1 MPMHARSML
10 AAGAAL
16 ALLSG
21 CAGRTPPAPLQIES
35 AKRVEATVVGIQAEK
50 RLVSLRSPE
59 GRSFTVEAGPSV
71 RNFDQIRV
79 GDRVVATYVEAI
91 GFALQ
96 SPDVAATPTEAGL
109 IVGRAKPGE
118 RPAAAAGRFART
130 TVVIESVDPKSHTVT
145 FKGQDGLTR
154 AVPVATPEGRDFAS
168 RLRPGDRVDV
178 TWEEAVAISVEP
190 AAK

>member
-1 MPMHARSML
+1 MQTRSIL

-21 CAGRTPPAPLQIES
+21 CASPSPTPPAPFMIES
-35 AKRVEATVVGIQAEK
+35 AKQVEATVVGIHAER
-50 RLVSLRSPE
+50 RLLALRGAEGHSL
-59 GRSFTVEAGPSV
+59 TVEAGPSV
-71 RNFDQIRV
+71 RNFEQIQV
-79 GDRVVATYVEAI
+79 GDRVVAVYQEAI

-96 SPDVAATPTEAGL
+96 SPGVAAAPEAGL
-109 IVGRAKPGE
+109 VVGRAAPGQ
-118 RPAAAAGRFART
+118 RPAAVAGRFART
-130 TVVIESVDPKSHTVT
+130 TVVIESIDPKSHTVT

-154 AVPVATPEGRDFAS
+154 AVPVATQEGREFAS

-190 AAK
+190 GR

>member
-1 MPMHARSML
+1 MPMHPRSIL
-10 AAGAAL
+10 AAGAAF
-16 ALLSG
+16 ALFSG
-21 CAGRTPPAPLQIES
+21 CASPTPPAPLLIES
-35 AKRVEATVVGIQAEK
+35 AKRVEATVVAVQAEK
-50 RLVSLRSPE
+50 RLVSLRGAD
-59 GRSFTVEAGPSV
+59 GRTLTVEAGPSV

-79 GDRVVATYVEAI
+79 GDRVIAIYQEAI

-96 SPDVAATPTEAGL
+96 SPDVAAAAPEAGL
-109 IVGRAKPGE
+109 VVGRAAPGQ

-145 FKGQDGLTR
+145 FKGQDGLAR
-154 AVPVATPEGRDFAS
+154 AVPVATPEGREFAS

-190 AAK
+190 GK

>member
-1 MPMHARSML
+1 MHKGSLL
-10 AAGAAL
+10 AAGTLL

-21 CAGRTPPAPLQIES
+21 CASPTPPAPLRIES
-35 AKRVEATVVGIQAEK
+35 AKRAEATVVGIQKGK
-50 RLVSLRSPE
+50 RLVSLRGPD
-59 GRSFTVEAGPSV
+59 GHAFTVEAGPSV
-71 RNFDQIRV
+71 RNFDQIKV
-79 GDRVVATYVEAI
+79 GDRVVATYQEAI
-91 GFALQ
+91 AFVLQ
-96 SPDVAATPTEAGL
+96 PPDVASAPPEAGL
-109 IVGRAKPGE
+109 VAGRAAPGE

-130 TVVIESVDPKSHTVT
+130 TVVIESVDPKTHTVT

-190 AAK
+190 GN

>member
-1 MPMHARSML
+1 MHTRSIL

-21 CAGRTPPAPLQIES
+21 CASPTPPAPLVIES

-50 RLVSLRSPE
+50 RLVSLRGSD
-59 GRSFTVEAGPSV
+59 GHTLTVEAGPSV
-71 RNFDQIRV
+71 RNFDQIQV
-79 GDRVVATYVEAI
+79 GDRVIAVYQEAI

-96 SPDVAATPTEAGL
+96 LPDAAAAPEAGL
-109 IVGRAKPGE
+109 IVGRAAPGQ
-118 RPAAAAGRFART
+118 RPAAAAGRFLRT
-130 TVVIESVDPKSHTVT
+130 TVVIEAVDPKSHTVT

-154 AVPVATPEGRDFAS
+154 AVPVATPEGREFAS

-190 AAK
+190 GK